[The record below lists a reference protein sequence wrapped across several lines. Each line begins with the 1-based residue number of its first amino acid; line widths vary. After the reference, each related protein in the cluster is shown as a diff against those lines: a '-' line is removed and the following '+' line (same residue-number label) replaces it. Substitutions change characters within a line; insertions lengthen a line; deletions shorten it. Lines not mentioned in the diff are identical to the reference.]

1 MKPRET
7 RYYSAVI
14 NGVNSDDS
22 SDDWE
27 SEGSHSFIHSFI
39 HSFAPT
45 PHQTRLKES
54 RSNHNNIQV
63 PIVSFNTPPP
73 TPIVNI
79 HKSSHLRSFLSRL
92 TSIGNLRCL
101 QLVLTIP
108 TFQGKYLFIPS
119 FSLCIRS
126 RNWCVNG
133 NDCFAIMDQLLRE
146 IPRRPLFHPPLRLY
160 LFRDW
165 VLHHPPLLANDRSIS
180 FRSTFFTIL
189 VLVFTHRIFQRH
201 KR

>member
-1 MKPRET
+1 MTPPMIGNPK
-7 RYYSAVI
+7 V
-14 NGVNSDDS
+14 
-22 SDDWE
+22 
-27 SEGSHSFIHSFI
+27 HIHSFV
-39 HSFAPT
+39 SSSSN
-45 PHQTRLKES
+45 RLKES
-54 RSNHNNIQV
+54 RSNHINIQV

-79 HKSSHLRSFLSRL
+79 HKSSHLHSFLSPL

-101 QLVLTIP
+101 QLVLTIN
-108 TFQGKYLFIPS
+108 GKDLLS
-119 FSLCIRS
+119 FPLAHLCIRS
-126 RNWCVNG
+126 RNWRVNG
-133 NDCFAIMDQLLRE
+133 NDCIAIMDQLLRE

-165 VLHHPPLLANDRSIS
+165 VLHHPPLLANDRSIP

-189 VLVFTHRIFQRH
+189 VLVFTNRNIQRH